1 MTQRYYEDLFYQRY
15 GYCYSVRGES
25 PRASDEG
32 SAYMRRSTIR
42 RNYVLVC
49 EPTGICACCLSRHGN
64 RTCERCWCKPL
75 CRECLSPREHYCPLE
90 CGRTPVWEVEDYVRD
105 TESSFANKV
114 YASVD
119 KVSYQDSQAR
129 KEELANEAV
138 MPKAL

>member
-1 MTQRYYEDLFYQRY
+1 
-15 GYCYSVRGES
+15 
-25 PRASDEG
+25 
-32 SAYMRRSTIR
+32 MRRSTIR

-49 EPTGICACCLSRHGN
+49 EPTGICVCCLSRHGN
-64 RTCERCWCKPL
+64 RTCERCWCKPR
-75 CRECLSPREHYCPLE
+75 CRECFSPREHYCPLE

-105 TESSFANKV
+105 NKNCFVNKV